1 MQSILEKLTKEIT
14 DFYTH
19 LPQHPVLQK
28 ASPGE
33 IRSHLA
39 SHYDFKEPIPLD
51 QVMDDVSRMMRQWIV
66 HTTHPRYF
74 GLFNPTSNLA
84 SIAADTLVALYNPQ
98 LAAWSHAPAAN
109 EMEQFVLKYL
119 MGHFGFEPSTGHA
132 NFTTGGAEAN
142 LSAVLA
148 ALTHRFPNYG
158 DAGLAQTLN
167 VQPRIYLSEEAHDS
181 FVKVAHITGLGRQS
195 LQVIPTDDQ
204 LKMDMTALSAQVNK
218 DKASGYLPLLVVATA
233 GTTGAGI
240 IDPLPQLAE
249 FSQAHQL
256 WFHVDAAWGGAAVLS
271 SRLKKYLKGI
281 ERADSITC
289 DAHKWLNVPM
299 GAGMFFCKHKE
310 AAYKTFRV
318 STAYM
323 PGKTS
328 DTIDPY
334 VTTIQWSRRFI
345 GLKLFMTFA
354 ELGIDK
360 LAAQIEHQTNM
371 GELLRQKLQESGWE
385 IVNDTPLPL
394 VCFTHPELNSQKLSA
409 LLNQLYNE
417 QQVWISEVYLKKQIH
432 ALRACITSFRTQ
444 EKDIVFLVETLNK
457 AKKT

>member
-1 MQSILEKLTKEIT
+1 
-14 DFYTH
+14 
-19 LPQHPVLQK
+19 
-28 ASPGE
+28 
-33 IRSHLA
+33 
-39 SHYDFKEPIPLD
+39 
-51 QVMDDVSRMMRQWIV
+51 
-66 HTTHPRYF
+66 
-74 GLFNPTSNLA
+74 LA
-84 SIAADTLVALYNPQ
+84 SITADTLVALYNPQ

-109 EMEQFVLKYL
+109 EMEQFVLKFL
-119 MGHFGFEPSTGHA
+119 MKHFGFDSSSSHA

-158 DAGLAQTLN
+158 DEGLAQTLN
-167 VQPRIYLSEEAHDS
+167 VHPRIYLSEEAHDS
-181 FVKVAHITGLGRQS
+181 FVKIAHITGLGRKS

-204 LKMDMTALSAQVNK
+204 LKIDINALSAQFNK
-218 DKASGYLPLLVVATA
+218 DKAAGYLPLMVVGTA

-249 FSQAHQL
+249 FCQSHRL

-281 ERADSITC
+281 ESADSITC
-289 DAHKWLNVPM
+289 DAHKWFNVPM

-310 AAYKTFRV
+310 AVYKTFRV

-334 VTTIQWSRRFI
+334 ISTIQWSRRFI

-371 GELLRQKLQESGWE
+371 GELLRQKLKENGWE

-394 VCFTHPELNSQKLSA
+394 VCFTHPELDSKKLSA

-444 EKDIVFLVETLNK
+444 EEDIIFLVEVLNSVK
-457 AKKT
+457 TNIEKKQ